1 MTDKHSEHA
10 PFPRPS
16 QPSPAIMPAK
26 DSWIM
31 DETTRNKLLKRY
43 KTQVASATSTVCA
56 TLAVTPLE
64 NVKTRM
70 QTHNFQNVFQCV
82 RYLWRTEGPRGFV
95 AGALP
100 PLASVTAVRV
110 VNFTTYNHFKHR
122 ISDFVERVSGESP
135 LDVYN
140 RPGSVPTVST
150 TLTFLTAGFIA
161 GVVTAPL
168 ACPFELAKNVV
179 QTSVLV
185 HNRSQASPDA
195 VRDPSLRHKPRLS
208 TVEAIRQII
217 QRYGFRGL
225 YTGFKLHTLRDT
237 LGSGLYFTVYETVK
251 QVAARELGAN
261 KSPFGA
267 PMIAGAICSTVP
279 WFCTYPL
286 DTRKTRAQS
295 VLLGK
300 SKEIGEASAAVARS
314 SMYKGLS
321 IILVRTCLNNMILLS
336 MFEYIKMQINELDQ

>member
-1 MTDKHSEHA
+1 
-10 PFPRPS
+10 
-16 QPSPAIMPAK
+16 MPTRNA
-26 DSWIM
+26 WTM
-31 DETTRNKLLKRY
+31 DDAARNKLLKKY
-43 KTQVASATSTVCA
+43 KTQVASGTSTICA

-70 QTHNFQNVFQCV
+70 QTHNFQNVFQCA
-82 RYLWRTEGPRGFV
+82 RYLWRTEGPRGYV

-110 VNFTTYNHFKHR
+110 VNFSTYNWAKHA
-122 ISDFVERVSGESP
+122 ISDSIENITGRSP
-135 LDVYN
+135 YQEYN
-140 RPGSVPTVST
+140 TPGSSPTAT
-150 TLTFLTAGFIA
+150 GIFMFTFAGLLA
-161 GVVTAPL
+161 GLVTSPL

-185 HNRSQASPDA
+185 SNRAQAAPDA
-195 VRDPSLRHKPRLS
+195 ARDPSLRRKPRLG
-208 TVEAIRQII
+208 TIEAIQQIVK
-217 QRYGFRGL
+217 RHGFRGL
-225 YTGFKLHTLRDT
+225 YTGFRLHAMRDT
-237 LGSGLYFTVYETVK
+237 LGSGLYFGVYETVK
-251 QVAARELGAN
+251 QVAAKELGSD

-300 SKEIGEASAAVARS
+300 SSEIGEASLAVAKS
-314 SMYKGLS
+314 SMYKGIS
-321 IILVRTCLNNMILLS
+321 IILIRTGVNNMILLS
-336 MFEYIKMQINELDQ
+336 IFEYIKMRINELPD